1 MPPEG
6 IDGAPVAPTGEA
18 SPAQER
24 VSLRPLRPY
33 QARGIAEAR
42 AAYRAGKRAILLVA
56 PTGSGKTRM
65 FSELVVG
72 AVSKG
77 GTALVLAHRDEL
89 VVQAQRA
96 IMAEGIEHVGII
108 AQGYRRQHAP
118 VQVASVQTLLAQAR
132 KGRDMPQ
139 ATIVVPDEAHH
150 YAADEWRVVLDGIR
164 TPKGER
170 PLVIGT
176 TATPERGDGRPMGDM
191 FDCLIEVSSVREL
204 QELGVLVPCIT
215 YRPETKTKAL
225 AREPVDAYRVAG
237 WGERAFVFAVTVA
250 HAEMLAQ
257 TFRDAGVPAATIHA
271 DTPWALRRARL
282 EAFETQDPAALR
294 KVGSPE
300 DAPLVL
306 VNVYT
311 LTEGVDVRAAAVCIL
326 ARGCGHD
333 GMLVQ
338 MVGRVGRAFPGKER
352 CIVWDLRGV
361 THKLGLWEAA
371 RVYSLEGKAMAA
383 KDDRD
388 DPPKRCACGA
398 VFMSWKIDRATGA
411 RSCPACSAAAPALEI
426 PEVVEREVFAV
437 GSGASEA
444 DQASAIDRLAMTAA
458 DRGYRSGWVT
468 VRYSEQFG
476 KMPPRGAVDAAML
489 KARKAL
495 GIRVTEGEI
504 EAERERLYK
513 IAQEKHIPL
522 SWVEKKIAEKYG
534 TGGGRGGSEAA

>member
-1 MPPEG
+1 MS
-6 IDGAPVAPTGEA
+6 GAPAPTGEA
-18 SPAQER
+18 SPAPER

-33 QARGIAEAR
+33 QAKAIDDAR
-42 AAYRAGKRAILLVA
+42 AAYRSGKRAILLVA
-56 PTGSGKTRM
+56 PTGAGKTRC

-72 AVSKG
+72 AVAKG
-77 GTALVLAHRDEL
+77 GTALVIAHREEL
-89 VVQAQRA
+89 VTQAQRA
-96 IMAEGIEHVGII
+96 IMEEGIGHVGVI
-108 AQGYRRQHAP
+108 AAGYRRQHAA

-132 KGRDMPQ
+132 KGRTMPE
-139 ATIVVPDEAHH
+139 ATIVIADEAHH
-150 YAADEWRVVLDGIR
+150 YAADEWRIVLDGIR
-164 TPKGER
+164 TPKGDR

-204 QELGVLVPCIT
+204 QELGVLVPCVT
-215 YRPETKTKAL
+215 YRPETKVKAL
-225 AREPVDAYRVAG
+225 AREPVDAYRHAG
-237 WGERAFVFAVTVA
+237 WGERCFVFAVTVA
-250 HAEMLAQ
+250 HAEMLAE
-257 TFRDAGVPAATIHA
+257 TFRAAGVPAATIHA

-282 EAFETQDPAALR
+282 ESFETQDPAALR

-311 LTEGVDVRAAAVCIL
+311 LTEGVDVRAASVCIL

-352 CIVWDLRGV
+352 CITWDLRGV

-371 RVYSLEGKAMAA
+371 RTYSLEGKAMAA
-383 KDDRD
+383 KDEKD
-388 DPPKRCACGA
+388 DPPRKCGVCGA
-398 VFMSWKIDRATGA
+398 VFMTWKVDKTTGA
-411 RSCPACSAAAPALEI
+411 RSCPACGSAAPAIDI

-458 DRGYRSGWVT
+458 DRGYRSGWVS
-468 VRYSEQFG
+468 VRYSEEFG

-495 GIRVTEGEI
+495 GIRPGEAEI
-504 EAERERLYK
+504 EAERAHLYK
-513 IAQEKHIPL
+513 IAQERNIPL
-522 SWVEKKIAEKYG
+522 AWVAKKIAEKYG
-534 TGGGRGGSEAA
+534 PEAA